1 MNNFIPS
8 RTEMEDAITL
18 DQLKRKE
25 ITQAEAAK
33 AMGISA
39 RWVRTKLKR
48 YIQEGLDGLIHKNR
62 GKESKK
68 KWKASERQLT
78 IDLLKSTWQGFGPT
92 FTADKLKQLYSIKV
106 DKETVRQMM
115 IKENL
120 WVAGQQKS
128 KHRKRRERKE
138 CFGMLIQVDG
148 SPHDWFEG
156 RGHKCTLLLFI
167 DDATG
172 RIWAEFAKSESINAV
187 MKSTINYLK
196 TFGRPIAMY
205 TDYGSVFSVNLNN
218 KERDKITQYERA
230 LSEME
235 IELKR
240 ARSPQAKGR
249 VERSFGTH
257 QDRLV
262 KELRLANISTMDT
275 ANIFLKE
282 VYFKDHNNR
291 FAVEPAQSTDVHKSI
306 EGFDLENVFCIK
318 DTRKVANDFTIQYKK
333 RIFQIERNRLAI
345 VKPKDIVTI
354 NEHLNGTINIFI
366 RRSKLNFYEIRER
379 SKPEIKEVVKNPNF
393 HQKPSKNSKAWVIGK
408 VIKNNQ
414 FSSINAGAL

>member
-1 MNNFIPS
+1 MDNFIPN
-8 RTEMEDAITL
+8 RKEMEDAITL

-25 ITQAEAAK
+25 ITQVEAAK
-33 AMGISA
+33 IIGISD
-39 RWVRTKLKR
+39 RQVRTRFKR
-48 YIQEGLDGLIHKNR
+48 YIKEGLDGIVHKNR
-62 GKESKK
+62 GKESKR
-68 KWKASERQLT
+68 KWKDSERKLT
-78 IDLLKSTWQGFGPT
+78 IDLLKSDWQGFGPT
-92 FTADKLKQLYSIKV
+92 FTRDKLAQLHGIKISR
-106 DKETVRQMM
+106 EAVRQMM
-115 IKENL
+115 IKEKL
-120 WVAGQQKS
+120 WVVGRQRS

-156 RGHKCTLLLFI
+156 RGPKCTLLLFI

-172 RIWAEFAKSESINAV
+172 RIWAEFVKSESVNAV

-218 KERDKITQYERA
+218 KERDKITQYKRA
-230 LSEME
+230 LLEIG
-235 IELKR
+235 IELKL
-240 ARSPQAKGR
+240 ARTPQAKGR
-249 VERSFGTH
+249 VERSFKTH

-262 KELRLANISTMDT
+262 KELRLAKISTMEA

-291 FAVEPAQSTDVHKSI
+291 FAVEPAQSTDIHKSI
-306 EGFDLENVFCIK
+306 EDFDLENVFCIR
-318 DTRKVANDFTIQYKK
+318 DERKVNNDFTIQYKR
-333 RIFQIERNRLAI
+333 RIFQIECNRLAI

-354 NEHLNGTINIFI
+354 NEHLNGAINIFI
-366 RRSKLNFYEIRER
+366 RRSKLNFYEIKER
-379 SKPEIKEVVKNPNF
+379 PKTEVKEVVKNPNF
-393 HQKPSKNSKAWVIGK
+393 HRKPSINSKAWVMGK

-414 FSSINAGAL
+414 FSNVNTGAL